1 MGVLKVYDIKFIIVR
16 EAWPIDGCPQSI
28 RHQVYNSSWGLA
40 HGWVSSKGPNPT
52 RDNGLLIM
60 VVDEHFGEYVRRIH
74 QRYVYYEENG
84 SKKAVIILAVV
95 KNSKLQTF

>member
-1 MGVLKVYDIKFIIVR
+1 
-16 EAWPIDGCPQSI
+16 
-28 RHQVYNSSWGLA
+28 
-40 HGWVSSKGPNPT
+40 
-52 RDNGLLIM
+52 M
-60 VVDEHFGEYVRRIH
+60 VVDEHFGEYVRQIH